1 MRSQKH
7 ENIIRS
13 NYNLFIHPVTLPANH
28 TPVLKTKYSRNTLIV
43 GLLSIILISF
53 AAFKSYNTSFTHD
66 ESLSYNNYVFTSFM
80 DIVSYADPY
89 TNNHILNTLMMKWS
103 QAIFGDGELALRL
116 HSVLALA
123 GYLFFCYQLLKE
135 LAGKLLFSGFLLLV
149 ANPYLLDY
157 FSLARGYGI
166 SICFMTGSVWF
177 ATRWLKR
184 KTLTDLAA
192 FNFMAFLAVF
202 SNFSLV
208 TFYLCA
214 LAAINLVQLLQSRH
228 TSSTTAKGSKT
239 LFIQSSVVNLLFL
252 TGATLA
258 VWEPIR
264 KIMKLHMLDFGGKLG
279 LIPDTFGTLISASFY
294 FIKVPSFIIIAISWL
309 AALATVVT
317 VFLWIRN
324 LVVRK
329 GIALSDNFYA
339 FVFINCTLMFI
350 LLFTIAQHYIL
361 GNDYLMR
368 RFALFL
374 YPLFILNVLYAFN
387 VLNTNHDRVAYRLVP
402 GVLSTLFLL
411 NFLYNVTPSDYIDW
425 DSEADTHK
433 AITQLTAYH
442 NTHDNG
448 KKVRVGVL
456 WTLEPV
462 VNFYRKTRKLDWLE
476 KADRDDLKKTDDYF
490 LAKERQIQQVLPNHG
505 PAIFTA
511 RSGVILLPNPQ

>member
-1 MRSQKH
+1 VR
-7 ENIIRS
+7 
-13 NYNLFIHPVTLPANH
+13 
-28 TPVLKTKYSRNTLIV
+28 KTKYSRNALIV

-103 QAIFGDGELALRL
+103 QAIFGNSELALRL
-116 HSVLALA
+116 HSVLALG

-135 LAGKLLFSGFLLLV
+135 LTPKLLFPGFLLLV

-177 ATRWLKR
+177 AIRWLKR

-192 FNFMAFLAVF
+192 FNFMAFLALY

-208 TFYLCA
+208 GFYLSA
-214 LAAINLVQLLQSRH
+214 IAAVNLVQLLQSW
-228 TSSTTAKGSKT
+228 STASAKSSKT
-239 LFIQSSVVNLLFL
+239 LFIQSNVVNLLFL
-252 TGATLA
+252 AGATLA

-264 KIMKLHMLDFGGKLG
+264 KIMKLHMLDFGGKSG
-279 LIPDTFGTLISASFY
+279 VIPDTFGTLVSSSFY
-294 FIKVPSFIIIAISWL
+294 FLKVPPVLITVISWGVALAIVAISI
-309 AALATVVT
+309 
-317 VFLWIRN
+317 LWIRN
-324 LVVRK
+324 LIRRK
-329 GIALSDNFYA
+329 GVTLSDNFYA
-339 FVFINCTLMFI
+339 LVFINCTLAFI
-350 LLFTIAQHYIL
+350 MLFSIAQHYIL

-374 YPLFILNVLYAFN
+374 YPLFMLNLLYAFEVLYTN
-387 VLNTNHDRVAYRLVP
+387 RQRLAYVVFPAVLSVLFVLN
-402 GVLSTLFLL
+402 F
-411 NFLYNVTPSDYIDW
+411 FYNVTPSNYIDW
-425 DSEADTHK
+425 ENDVDTHT

-442 NTHDNG
+442 HAHDNG

-456 WTLEPV
+456 WTLEPI
-462 VNFYRKTRKLDWLE
+462 VNFYRISRNLDWLE
-476 KADRDDLKKTDDYF
+476 KPDREDLRKTDDYF
-490 LAKERQIQQVLPNHG
+490 LAMERQIQQVIPTHG
-505 PAIFTA
+505 APIFTA
-511 RSGVILLPNPQ
+511 RSGVILLANPQ